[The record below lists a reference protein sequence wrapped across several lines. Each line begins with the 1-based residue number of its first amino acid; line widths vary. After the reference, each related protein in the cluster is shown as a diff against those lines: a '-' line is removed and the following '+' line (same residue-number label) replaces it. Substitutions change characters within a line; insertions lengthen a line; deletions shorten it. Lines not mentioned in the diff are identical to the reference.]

1 MARTLNKTYPE
12 FVKKA
17 QHLFWIKGYKT
28 VTAED
33 LAEHLNVSLSVIYNK
48 YTKDMLFMDALDS
61 YVISLSDPIMAEIR
75 NSKEGLESLR
85 NFFYMLI
92 DALLDKTFPRSCLM
106 VNTVV
111 ELRNEQNRVSD
122 IYDRYFG
129 NMRASYLAVLN
140 HAIEM
145 DQIKNPQ
152 KIEAYADFLVGLIF
166 GLSIL
171 YKIKSKTQLQLYID
185 EQLALIE

>member
-1 MARTLNKTYPE
+1 
-12 FVKKA
+12 
-17 QHLFWIKGYKT
+17 
-28 VTAED
+28 
-33 LAEHLNVSLSVIYNK
+33 
-48 YTKDMLFMDALDS
+48 
-61 YVISLSDPIMAEIR
+61 
-75 NSKEGLESLR
+75 
-85 NFFYMLI
+85 MLI